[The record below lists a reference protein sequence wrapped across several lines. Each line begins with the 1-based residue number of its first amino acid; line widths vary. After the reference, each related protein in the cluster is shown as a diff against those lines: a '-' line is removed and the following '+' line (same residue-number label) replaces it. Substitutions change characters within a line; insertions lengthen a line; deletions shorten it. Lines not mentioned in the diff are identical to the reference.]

1 MTTPTLCGPTRDTPA
16 LLGPTFTV
24 PADAGNN
31 PNPGDEE
38 LLERLE
44 LLNELPVLVLLLE
57 RLEVEELLSVDVDE
71 DDSLDALDRLL

>member
-1 MTTPTLCGPTRDTPA
+1 MLCGPTRDTPA

-31 PNPGDEE
+31 PIPGDDE